1 MLSYDRLPPRL
12 LNGVTDLYQM
22 KCEITSNLTL
32 NYESQA
38 VLCSFPANQ
47 LHLVSPSLTS
57 DPDSLWP
64 KHRTC
69 PDS

>member
-32 NYESQA
+32 HYESQA

-47 LHLVSPSLTS
+47 LHPFSP
-57 DPDSLWP
+57 
-64 KHRTC
+64 
-69 PDS
+69 